1 LEKNIASKDLKLAL
15 EAARSMFNIGPA
27 ARPSAARIEQ
37 VRKSLEGDGGRRR
50 YRDFN
55 YASFTGWA
63 LEGALV
69 NCGAAEWAD
78 FN

>member
-1 LEKNIASKDLKLAL
+1 MIDLPDEQGLVEQIAPQLKSVKRIVAVRMSL
-15 EAARSMFNIGPA
+15 EA
-27 ARPSAARIEQ
+27 
-37 VRKSLEGDGGRRR
+37 DGGRRR

-78 FN
+78 FE